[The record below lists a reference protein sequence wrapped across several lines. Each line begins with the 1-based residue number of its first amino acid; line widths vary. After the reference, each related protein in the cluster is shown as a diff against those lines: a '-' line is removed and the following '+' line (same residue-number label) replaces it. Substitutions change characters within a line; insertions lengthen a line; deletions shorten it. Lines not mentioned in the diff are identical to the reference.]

1 VSSPLPAAADGPTCF
16 CRDCLRDLDF
26 TAKRCGNCGS
36 PRLVRHRALSLLTFA
51 HIDCDAFYATV
62 EKRDNPE
69 LADKPVIIGGGKRG
83 VVSAACYI
91 SRTFG
96 VRSAMPMFKALAL
109 CPSAVVVRPDMAK
122 YVRVGR
128 EVRHAMQAL
137 TPLVE
142 PLSIDEA
149 FLDLSGT
156 QRVHGMIPAK
166 VLARFAQQIERD
178 IGVTVSVGLSCNKFL
193 AKIASDLDK
202 PRGFATL
209 DQDEARTMLADKP
222 VNFIFG
228 VGPATQERLVQRG
241 FRLIADLQR
250 ANEAELM
257 KQFGAEGQRLWRLA
271 RGIDDRRVVPD
282 RGAKTISSETTFETD
297 IRDFATLEKMLWRLS
312 EKVSGRL
319 KGSELAGS
327 TITLKLK
334 TADFKQRTR
343 SQSIH
348 APTQLAAKIFTIS
361 REMLAKEI
369 DGTAFRLMGAGVSA
383 LRSAS
388 EAHDTD
394 MLDRRS
400 ADAERAIDDL
410 RKKFGNAAVIR
421 GIAYEGP
428 AKTQEEEDGI

>member
-1 VSSPLPAAADGPTCF
+1 MKSNVPAVVDGPTCF
-16 CRDCLRDLDF
+16 CRDCLHDLDF
-26 TAKRCGNCGS
+26 TARRCRECGS
-36 PRLVRHRALSLLTFA
+36 PRLLRHHALASLTFA
-51 HIDCDAFYATV
+51 HVDCDAFYATV
-62 EKRDNPE
+62 EKRDNPA
-69 LADKPVIIGGGKRG
+69 LADKPVIVGGGKRG

-109 CPSAVVVRPDMAK
+109 CPSAVVVPPDMAK

-128 EVRHAMQAL
+128 EVRRAMQAL

-166 VLARFAQQIERD
+166 VLARFAQTIERD
-178 IGVTVSVGLSCNKFL
+178 VGVTVSVGLSCNKFL

-202 PRGFATL
+202 PRGFAAL
-209 DQDEARTMLADKP
+209 DQEEARTMLADKP

-241 FRLIADLQR
+241 YRLIADLQR
-250 ANEAELM
+250 ADETELM
-257 KQFGAEGQRLWRLA
+257 KQFGGEGQRLWRLA
-271 RGIDDRRVVPD
+271 RGIDGRRVVAD
-282 RGAKTISSETTFETD
+282 RGAKTISSETTFEND
-297 IRDFATLEKMLWRLS
+297 IRDFTTLEKMLWRLS
-312 EKVSGRL
+312 EKVSARL
-319 KGSELAGS
+319 KNSELAGS

-334 TADFKQRTR
+334 TADFRQRTR

-348 APTQLAAKIFTIS
+348 APTQLAAKIFAIS

-369 DGTAFRLMGAGVSA
+369 DGTAFRLMGTGVSA
-383 LRSAS
+383 LRSGS
-388 EAHDTD
+388 DAHDTD

-400 ADAERAIDDL
+400 ADAERAIDGL
-410 RKKFGNAAVIR
+410 RKKFGEAAVIR

-428 AKTQEEEDGI
+428 EKSDEEDGV